1 MAPCSAMLA
10 SEFGLSGFRADESR
24 LATMP
29 TIVRVQKK
37 GQVTIPTDLRSKAG
51 IADGDLIEATF
62 AHGKIILTPNIV
74 LDRSRYP
81 KADDEYTPEQR
92 RSIDAQLKEAEKG
105 PSTVHSMSMER
116 SHSCAKKSR
125 PGRVDRNPD
134 KCGSSYPT
142 KP

>member
-1 MAPCSAMLA
+1 
-10 SEFGLSGFRADESR
+10 
-24 LATMP
+24 MP

-105 PSTVHSMSMER
+105 PFHGPFDVDGAIAFMRKEIKAR
-116 SHSCAKKSR
+116 KSR
-125 PGRVDRNPD
+125 QKSR
-134 KCGSSYPT
+134 
-142 KP
+142 